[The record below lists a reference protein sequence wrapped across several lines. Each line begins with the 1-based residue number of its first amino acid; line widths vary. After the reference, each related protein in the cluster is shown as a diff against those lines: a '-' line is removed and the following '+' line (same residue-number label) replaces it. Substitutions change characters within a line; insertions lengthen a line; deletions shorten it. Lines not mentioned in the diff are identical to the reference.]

1 MGPTQAPP
9 DLHELLDR
17 DFDWD
22 FKNFQSSQFEETGK
36 ILQQAR
42 MAVRVRTLSGDLFG
56 SMFLVLIFPFLYSV
70 DDCIVISCN
79 SPPNPYGNH

>member
-1 MGPTQAPP
+1 MGLTQAPP

-42 MAVRVRTLSGDLFG
+42 MAVSEDTLWRHIWFHVSGSYL
-56 SMFLVLIFPFLYSV
+56 SIPLL
-70 DDCIVISCN
+70 C
-79 SPPNPYGNH
+79 